1 MQVSLVG
8 LPGAGVKTAFSAI
21 TGLSISGEVRA
32 QSFGAHRISVLKV
45 PDPRLEFLA
54 TVVQPAK
61 TVPVA
66 IQIIEFP
73 GLFGEHPDGRSLA
86 RCREADALA
95 FVLRSFESSTLPHS
109 RGSVDS
115 ARDLQILEEEVLLA
129 DLEIV
134 ETRLVKLET
143 ARQKRKDPDEEQETQ
158 VLSHC
163 RERLESG
170 RPLRGMKFTTWEDR
184 RLRGFGFLSRKPAL
198 VLLNIGEEQ
207 IERQQ
212 SLSEP
217 FLENGYSA
225 RAICADIESELARLS
240 DSDRLELMKDFGIE
254 ELAAPVVVQAIFQ
267 ALDLV
272 TFYTYRGDECRAW
285 TIYRGQTAIDAAA
298 RVHTDLATGFIRAEV
313 IGFEDFQVLGELKSA
328 RAAGKLRLEGR
339 DYPVRDGDLIQ
350 IRHSG

>member
-1 MQVSLVG
+1 
-8 LPGAGVKTAFSAI
+8 
-21 TGLSISGEVRA
+21 
-32 QSFGAHRISVLKV
+32 
-45 PDPRLEFLA
+45 
-54 TVVQPAK
+54 
-61 TVPVA
+61 
-66 IQIIEFP
+66 
-73 GLFGEHPDGRSLA
+73 
-86 RCREADALA
+86 
-95 FVLRSFESSTLPHS
+95 
-109 RGSVDS
+109 
-115 ARDLQILEEEVLLA
+115 LLA

-134 ETRLVKLET
+134 ETRLVKLE
-143 ARQKRKDPDEEQETQ
+143 AALQKRKDPDEEQETQ
-158 VLSHC
+158 VLRRC

-212 SLSEP
+212 FLLEP
-217 FLENGYSA
+217 FLEKGYSA

>member
-1 MQVSLVG
+1 MQVSLLG

-21 TGLSISGEVRA
+21 TGLSISAERRA
-32 QSFGAHRISVLKV
+32 QSFGNHRISVLKV
-45 PDPRLEFLA
+45 PDSRLEFLA
-54 TVVQPAK
+54 TVFQPAR
-61 TVPVA
+61 TVPTA
-66 IQIIEFP
+66 IQIIELP
-73 GLFGEHPDGRSLA
+73 GLFGENPDGRFLA
-86 RCREADALA
+86 RCRETDALA
-95 FVLRSFESSTLPHS
+95 FVLRSFESSTLPPR

-115 ARDLQILEEEVLLA
+115 ARDLQILEEEVMLA
-129 DLEIV
+129 DLEMV
-134 ETRLVKLET
+134 ETRLLKLET
-143 ARQKRKDPDEEQETQ
+143 ALQKRKNSDEEQERQ
-158 VLSHC
+158 VLTRC

-170 RPLRGMKFTTWEDR
+170 QPLRGMKFTTWEER
-184 RLRGFGFLSRKPAL
+184 RLRGFGFLSRKPVL

-207 IERQQ
+207 IECQQ
-212 SLSEP
+212 SLLEP

-225 RAICADIESELARLS
+225 RAICSDIESELARLS
-240 DSDRLELMKDFGIE
+240 HADQLELMKDFGIE

-339 DYPVRDGDLIQ
+339 DYLVRDGDLIE